1 MKKKISLWN
10 KDIVTWK
17 TLQKEKYVYST
28 YRVQNIHQFARAKWR
43 MNSNEEKSSNANSNG
58 F

>member
-17 TLQKEKYVYST
+17 TRQREKYVYST
-28 YRVQNIHQFARAKWR
+28 FRVQNIHRFAHAKWK
-43 MNSNEEKSSNANSNG
+43 MNCNEEKSSNANSNG